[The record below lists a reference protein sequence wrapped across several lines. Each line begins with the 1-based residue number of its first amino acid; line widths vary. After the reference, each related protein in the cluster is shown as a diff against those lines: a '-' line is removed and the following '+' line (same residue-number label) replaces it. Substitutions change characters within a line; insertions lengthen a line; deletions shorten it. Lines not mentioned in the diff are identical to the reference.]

1 MTPDEYDAAL
11 ARIDYLMV
19 LLEDMS
25 REPQPGEVDEL
36 NKLTDVVEEYEW
48 REFGF

>member
-1 MTPDEYDAAL
+1 MTPNEYDAAL
-11 ARIDYLMV
+11 ARIDALMT

-25 REPQPGEVDEL
+25 REPRPGEVDEL
-36 NKLTDVVEEYEW
+36 NRLTDAVEEYEW

>member
-11 ARIDYLMV
+11 ERIDALMT

-25 REPQPGEVDEL
+25 RDPQPGEVDEL
-36 NKLTDVVEEYEW
+36 NRLTDAVVEYER